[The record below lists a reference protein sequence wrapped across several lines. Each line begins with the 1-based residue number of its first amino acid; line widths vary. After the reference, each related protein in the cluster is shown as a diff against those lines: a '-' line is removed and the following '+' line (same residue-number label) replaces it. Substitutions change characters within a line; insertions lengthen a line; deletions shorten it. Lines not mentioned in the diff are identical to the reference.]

1 MLLPGAVTVM
11 GAALFSLC
19 LQIPANTGLE
29 RVWTENVSPRL
40 WAELLGRAGLL
51 DTDAVFWCLDERG
64 GGRVCVSGDIS
75 DFHCP
80 GVYAVP
86 IIWPAFPNGG

>member
-29 RVWTENVSPRL
+29 RVWTSGE
-40 WAELLGRAGLL
+40 ADEF
-51 DTDAVFWCLDERG
+51 VF
-64 GGRVCVSGDIS
+64 RVI
-75 DFHCP
+75 F
-80 GVYAVP
+80 P
-86 IIWPAFPNGG
+86 IFIALVFMLYR